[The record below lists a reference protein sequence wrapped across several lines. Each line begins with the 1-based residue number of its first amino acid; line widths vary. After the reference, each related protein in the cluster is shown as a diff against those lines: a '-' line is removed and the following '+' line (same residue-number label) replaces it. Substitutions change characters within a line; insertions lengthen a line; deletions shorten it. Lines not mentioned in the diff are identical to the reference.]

1 MVNKHEFII
10 CNQWWNELWI
20 DGDKDENE
28 EMKKKREKNP
38 YSNLHWCDTAACLLL
53 PAQFNKLW

>member
-28 EMKKKREKNP
+28 EMTRRKERERKNP
-38 YSNLHWCDTAACLLL
+38 YSNLHWCDTAFLLIT
-53 PAQFNKLW
+53 ASTA